1 MHLVLGVVGV
11 YRNLHEVVTG
21 SMYELHTSMLPRVL
35 VGTFLWHHLCG
46 FASIVSGLAAAHLD
60 MISPASA
67 SECCVVCRCMQQV
80 HLDKLKTRPGYVPVV
95 SSLTVLAQGDCEQ
108 LFLRLQ
114 CILNCRLV
122 LSASGEQTNACLRIF
137 GNRFRGA
144 TYAAPAACCLHPRLW
159 RVP

>member
-35 VGTFLWHHLCG
+35 VGKFLWHHLCG

-67 SECCVVCRCMQQV
+67 SAM
-80 HLDKLKTRPGYVPVV
+80 L
-95 SSLTVLAQGDCEQ
+95 
-108 LFLRLQ
+108 
-114 CILNCRLV
+114 CRLSMHATSSSRQTENTARLRACRVESNRVSAGGLRTIV
-122 LSASGEQTNACLRIF
+122 LETTVYPELSLHVACIRDF
-137 GNRFRGA
+137 GKYLEPVTGFTKGGR
-144 TYAAPAACCLHPRLW
+144 
-159 RVP
+159 